1 MLDFKICQQL
11 CIFILRG
18 QAGISQIARD
28 IRPILKTSIVKILQ
42 VVRYDERHYPVGQAF
57 LEHDKTSRPS
67 IPILKRMNRLELLV
81 KVNDIVQCLLL
92 LGVIRLEQ
100 YAQHGMHL
108 LRWTSLISTYLI
120 GKLLTIT
127 HIKPGFPAVR
137 SSGFQDTVYF
147 LNHSF
152 RKFILRVI
160 YDIINTTEM
169 IHRLHDVINID
180 RFIRNADGVRLIN
193 LSGLFM

>member
-1 MLDFKICQQL
+1 M
-11 CIFILRG
+11 
-18 QAGISQIARD
+18 
-28 IRPILKTSIVKILQ
+28 
-42 VVRYDERHYPVGQAF
+42 Y
-57 LEHDKTSRPS
+57 
-67 IPILKRMNRLELLV
+67 
-81 KVNDIVQCLLL
+81 
-92 LGVIRLEQ
+92 
-100 YAQHGMHL
+100 L
-108 LRWTSLISTYLI
+108 LRWTSLISSDLI
-120 GKLLTIT
+120 GKFLILTNIE
-127 HIKPGFPAVR
+127 PGFSTVR

-193 LSGLFM
+193 ISGLFM

>member
-11 CIFILRG
+11 RIFILRG
-18 QAGISQIARD
+18 QAGISQIARN

-57 LEHDKTSRPS
+57 LEHDKTSRPP

-100 YAQHGMHL
+100 YQDFRL
-108 LRWTSLISTYLI
+108 SEVPVFKIRCISLIIPSVSLSC
-120 GKLLTIT
+120 
-127 HIKPGFPAVR
+127 AC
-137 SSGFQDTVYF
+137 S
-147 LNHSF
+147 
-152 RKFILRVI
+152 
-160 YDIINTTEM
+160 II
-169 IHRLHDVINID
+169 
-180 RFIRNADGVRLIN
+180 
-193 LSGLFM
+193 

>member
-1 MLDFKICQQL
+1 MLDLKICQQL
-11 CIFILRG
+11 RIFILRG

-100 YAQHGMHL
+100 YAQPWNAPSQGDKSDFHL
-108 LRWTSLISTYLI
+108 PHWEALI
-120 GKLLTIT
+120 IT
-127 HIKPGFPAVR
+127 H
-137 SSGFQDTVYF
+137 
-147 LNHSF
+147 H
-152 RKFILRVI
+152 
-160 YDIINTTEM
+160 
-169 IHRLHDVINID
+169 
-180 RFIRNADGVRLIN
+180 
-193 LSGLFM
+193 